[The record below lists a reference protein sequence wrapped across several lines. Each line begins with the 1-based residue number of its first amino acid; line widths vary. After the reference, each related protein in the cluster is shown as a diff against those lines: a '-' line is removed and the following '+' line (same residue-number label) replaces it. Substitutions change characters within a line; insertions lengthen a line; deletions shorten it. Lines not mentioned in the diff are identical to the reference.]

1 MTDNQKRV
9 TKYIQEDRSLRGAI
23 EIYNTLPNKNLA
35 FLGSI
40 NRMRATE
47 ENCKKAAYHLCKAV
61 GIEERMLT
69 ILWNNKIQPASAQ
82 EDDAVKVVVIGAGSA
97 GIASAAAQM
106 AAGVGPTNL
115 IERVMDFDPE
125 TAAWRDIQIL
135 ASDISDVTKTE
146 ANGGKKVDLL
156 PFIADFRS
164 KVIGAIKNEI
174 PVTVKESIKLRAQFP
189 FLEDKSCPM
198 ELKALVNDLITT
210 YHNYKKGHEKLFES
224 MTLEEEQSLA
234 AEIVKNF
241 IENKEIFEELE
252 HYKTTGELL
261 GKHQIFEDKKI
272 KSDLDQSSAEELRK
286 KEQSLRT
293 GISRKKTK
301 IAAESDPEKKAD
313 LEKDLE
319 QLSDLHDYVLSLIK
333 KK

>member
-82 EDDAVKVVVIGAGSA
+82 EDDAVKVLVIGAG
-97 GIASAAAQM
+97 AAAANLG
-106 AAGVGPTNL
+106 AADAGNL
-115 IERVMDFDPE
+115 LSDRVMAFDPE
-125 TAAWRDIQIL
+125 TAAWKDIQGL
-135 ASDISDVTKTE
+135 AAEISEETNTE
-146 ANGGKKVDLL
+146 PKGRKKVDLL
-156 PFIADFRS
+156 PFIAAQRS
-164 KVIGAIKNEI
+164 EI
-174 PVTVKESIKLRAQFP
+174 LKTRTQTMPIEVKKAIKLRAQFP

-252 HYKTTGELL
+252 HYKNTGELL
-261 GKHQIFEDKKI
+261 GKHKIFEEKKI